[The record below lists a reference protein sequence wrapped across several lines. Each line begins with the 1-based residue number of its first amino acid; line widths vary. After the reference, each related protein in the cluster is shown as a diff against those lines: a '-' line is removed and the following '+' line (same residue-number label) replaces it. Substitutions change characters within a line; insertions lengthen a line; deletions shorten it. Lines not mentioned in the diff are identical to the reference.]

1 MSDTTDKYLTPEA
14 KARVQIDK
22 MLVAAGWVIQDR
34 SEINLYAGA
43 GVAIREYPLKGGLEA
58 DYLLFVNGKAVGALE
73 AKKEGSTL
81 TGVEHQSAKYAQSLP
96 DDLET
101 PYQPL
106 PFLYESTGIET
117 QFTNGLDPEP
127 RSREVFTV
135 HRPETMVRW
144 LHEANDLPEAKT
156 FRGRLRKMKQ
166 DEPVDMTSLRPA
178 QGPAIVNLEE
188 SLALDKPRAMIQMAT
203 GSGKT
208 FTACNEAWRLVRL
221 AGAHR
226 ILFLVDRG
234 NLGKQALGEFER
246 FRVPGD
252 GRKFTELFNVQL
264 LKSNQIDPSAR
275 VVICTIQRLYS
286 ILRGE
291 ESFDDEL
298 DETSGEN
305 ALNVSDLEVVYN
317 PSIPPETF
325 DIVIVDECHRS
336 IYGVWSQVLD
346 YFDAHIVGLTATPS
360 KQSIGYFKQNL
371 VYEYTHEQ
379 AVADN
384 VNVDFDVYQI
394 RTKIGTE
401 GGKVD
406 KGTWLQVRDRLT
418 RAKRLTEMED
428 DLEYDV
434 NELDRNVVAEDQIRT
449 IVKHFKEVYGTTLF
463 PGRTTVPK
471 TLIFAKDDSHADDI
485 VRIIREEFGKG
496 NDFCVKITY
505 RTTGEKPED
514 LLAKFRTSTN
524 PRIAVTVD
532 MIATGTDVKPLEC
545 LIFMR
550 SVKSKLFFEQMK
562 GRGVRTVSDAELQG
576 VSPGATTKTRFVLID
591 AVGVTDVE
599 MGEGRPLERCKSQ
612 SLKQLFEKVATGN
625 RSVDIVSSIASR
637 LNRLAKESSD
647 ADLTELK
654 VLAEGTDLATLAS
667 KLILSVDID
676 LAYDEAEKEAG
687 GEPTDEQV
695 EAVRARRVEEAVK
708 GIAANP
714 KLRTRILEVHSS
726 NSQTIDS
733 VSSDEIVEAGF
744 STDAKARAAKTVNDW
759 RAFIEENKD
768 ELAALEILYDKP
780 HGKRLTFTEIRELAN
795 AISRPPRLWTPERL
809 WEAYET
815 LEASKVKGSGT
826 RVLTDLVSLV
836 RFAIEDE
843 EQLIPWSDTIT
854 ARYEEWL
861 ATQAAEGVTFSAYQR
876 QWLDLMKDQV
886 AGSLTIGFEDLMD
899 APFSQHGGLAKARE
913 VFGDKLDGL
922 LEQLTAV
929 LVV

>member
-1 MSDTTDKYLTPEA
+1 
-14 KARVQIDK
+14 
-22 MLVAAGWVIQDR
+22 
-34 SEINLYAGA
+34 
-43 GVAIREYPLKGGLEA
+43 
-58 DYLLFVNGKAVGALE
+58 
-73 AKKEGSTL
+73 
-81 TGVEHQSAKYAQSLP
+81 
-96 DDLET
+96 
-101 PYQPL
+101 
-106 PFLYESTGIET
+106 
-117 QFTNGLDPEP
+117 
-127 RSREVFTV
+127 
-135 HRPETMVRW
+135 MVRW
-144 LHEANDLPEAKT
+144 LREAADLPEAKT
-156 FRGRLRKMKQ
+156 FRGRLRKMR
-166 DEPVDMTSLRPA
+166 DDDPVDMTSLRPA
-178 QGPAIVNLEE
+178 QGPAIVNLEA
-188 SLALDKPRAMIQMAT
+188 SLALDRPRAMIQMAT

-275 VVICTIQRLYS
+275 VVVCTIQRLYS

-291 ESFDDEL
+291 ETFDDEL
-298 DETSGEN
+298 DETGGEN
-305 ALNVSDLEVVYN
+305 ALNVTDLEVTYN
-317 PSIPPETF
+317 AALPPETF

-401 GGKVD
+401 GGKVE
-406 KGTWLQVRDRLT
+406 KGNWLTVRDRAT
-418 RAKRLTEMED
+418 RAKRLTLIED

-434 NELDRNVVAEDQIRT
+434 NDLDRNVVAEDQIRT
-449 IVKHFKEVYGTTLF
+449 VVKHFKEVFGTTLF

-485 VRIIREEFGKG
+485 VRIVREEFGKG
-496 NDFCVKITY
+496 NEFCEKITY

-524 PRIAVTVD
+524 PRIVVTVD

-599 MGEGRPLERCKSQ
+599 MGEARPLERCKSQ

-647 ADLTELK
+647 SDLAELK
-654 VLAEGTDLATLAS
+654 DLAEGTDLASLAS

-676 LAYDEAEKEAG
+676 LAYAEAEKEAG

-695 EAVRARRVEEAVK
+695 DAVRARRVEEAVK
-708 GIAANP
+708 ALAANP

-726 NSQTIDS
+726 NAQTIDH
-733 VSSDEIVEAGF
+733 VSSDEIVKAGF

-759 RAFIEENKD
+759 VAFIEQNRD
-768 ELAALEILYDKP
+768 EITALEILYSKP

-795 AISRPPRLWTPERL
+795 AVSREPSLGSPDRL
-809 WEAYET
+809 WEAYKT
-815 LEASKVKGSGT
+815 LEASKVRGSGT

-836 RFAIEDE
+836 RYAIQDEDE
-843 EQLIPWSDTIT
+843 LIPWSDTIN
-854 ARYEEWL
+854 ARYDAWL
-861 ATQAAEGVTFSAYQR
+861 AEQAASGTSFSPYQR
-876 QWLDLMKDQV
+876 QWLELMKDQV
-886 AGSLTIGFEDLMD
+886 AGSLTIGFEDLLD

-913 VFGDKLDGL
+913 VFGEQLDEL

>member
-58 DYLLFVNGKAVGALE
+58 DYLLFINGKAVGALE

-81 TGVEHQSAKYAQSLP
+81 TGVEHQSAKYAASLP

-144 LHEANDLPEAKT
+144 LHEASDLPEAKT

-406 KGTWLQVRDRLT
+406 KGTWLQVRYRLT

-676 LAYDEAEKEAG
+676 LAYDEAEKEVG

-695 EAVRARRVEEAVK
+695 EAVRARRVEDAVK
-708 GIAANP
+708 SLAANP

-726 NSQTIDS
+726 NTQTIDN

-768 ELAALEILYDKP
+768 ELTALEILHDKP

-861 ATQAAEGVTFSAYQR
+861 ATQAAEGVTFSTYQR

-913 VFGDKLDGL
+913 VFGDQLDGL